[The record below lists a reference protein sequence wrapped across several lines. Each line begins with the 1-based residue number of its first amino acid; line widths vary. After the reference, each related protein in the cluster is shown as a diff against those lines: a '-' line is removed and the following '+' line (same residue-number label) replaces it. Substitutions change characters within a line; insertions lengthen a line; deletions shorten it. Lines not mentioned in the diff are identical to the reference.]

1 MKDLLRIKGVDVGY
15 RERQVLKGISFAV
28 SRGDFIGIIGPNG
41 SGKST
46 LLRTMSRTL
55 RPWKGEISL
64 NGRDI
69 YHLSGREVA
78 RNIAVVLQEASIGF
92 AFSVLEIVLMGR
104 APHLGR
110 FQLEAKKDFEIARSS
125 LALTDTEKLAERP
138 VNELSGG
145 ERQRVMIAKA
155 LTQEPN
161 ILLLDEPTVH
171 LDINHQ
177 IEIFGLI
184 KRLNKENGLTVI
196 AVSHDLNLAAEYCE
210 RLILLKEGQI
220 FTSGRSHDV
229 LTVANIRKVY
239 QADVLIEENPLTG
252 SPLVIRG
259 VK

>member
-1 MKDLLRIKGVDVGY
+1 MKDLLQIKGVDAGY

-41 SGKST
+41 SGKTT

-64 NGRDI
+64 NGKDI

-78 RNIAVVLQEASIGF
+78 RNIAVVLQEFWIGF
-92 AFSVLEIVLMGR
+92 AFSVFEVVLMGR

-110 FQLEAKKDFEIARSS
+110 IQLEGKRDFEVARSS
-125 LALTDTEKLAERP
+125 LALTDTLDLTERP

-145 ERQRVMIAKA
+145 ERQRVMVAKA
-155 LTQEPN
+155 LAQEPN
-161 ILLLDEPTVH
+161 ILLLDEPTAH

-196 AVSHDLNLAAEYCE
+196 AVSHDLNLAAEYCK
-210 RLILLKEGQI
+210 RLILLKEGRI
-220 FTSGRSHDV
+220 FTAGRSHDV
-229 LTVANIRKVY
+229 LTVENIKDVY
-239 QADVLIEENPLTG
+239 HAEVLIEENPLTG

-259 VK
+259 EK